1 MFAAYVFFTGAFG
14 NLKSGQKNN
23 IIIILF
29 VFRSFIYVSYTLPNS
44 FYSNGGVST
53 PFFTAIIKTLLKK
66 QVLSVN
72 RCVSI
77 ILMFL
82 FRYLEEKYIKCNHPA
97 LLHP

>member
-1 MFAAYVFFTGAFG
+1 MFFTGAFG
-14 NLKSGQKNN
+14 NLKSGHKKNN

-77 ILMFL
+77 ILIFSISL
-82 FRYLEEKYIKCNHPA
+82 S
-97 LLHP
+97 